1 MSNIP
6 KRVKDVQREYVSP
19 REAQT
24 MTGIA
29 PYTWRRYAL
38 EGRIGSTKFGR
49 KVLIPVSEIRRVLSE
64 SYRPALEVGNG
75 VHR

>member
-19 REAQT
+19 REAAT
-24 MTGIA
+24 MTGLT

-38 EGRIGSTKFGR
+38 EGRIASTKFGW
-49 KVLIPVSEIRRVLSE
+49 KVLIPVSEIRRVMNE
-64 SYRPALEVGNG
+64 GYRPALTDTEA
-75 VHR
+75 R